1 VKFLVDNQLPAA
13 LARWL
18 AAKGHDAIHVLD
30 RGLGR
35 ESDVELWKLANDEG
49 RILVSKDEDFLAL
62 ALRPGDKGRLLWLRL
77 GNCRKQALLDAFEG
91 SWLAIAEALE
101 DGQQVVEVRSPAS
114 SA

>member
-18 AAKGHDAIHVLD
+18 TAKGYDAIHVLD

-35 ESDVELWKLANDEG
+35 ECDGELWKLAKEED

-62 ALRPGDKGRLLWLRL
+62 ALRPGDEGRLLWLRL
-77 GNCRKQALLDAFEG
+77 GNCRKHALLAALER
-91 SWLAIAEALE
+91 SWPAMVEALGE
-101 DGQQVVEVRSPAS
+101 GQQVVEVRGPLDSV
-114 SA
+114 

>member
-18 AAKGHDAIHVLD
+18 TAKGYDAIHVLD

-35 ESDVELWKLANDEG
+35 ECDGELWKLAHEEG

-62 ALRPGDKGRLLWLRL
+62 ALRPGDEGRLLWLRL
-77 GNCRKQALLDAFEG
+77 GNCRKQALLKAFDD
-91 SWLAIAEALE
+91 SWPAIAEALGE
-101 DGQQVVEVRSPAS
+101 GQQVVEVRGPVDSV
-114 SA
+114 